1 MAIGVS
7 PESTVA
13 GVTSVGMRLPDSFSS
28 AKNWMPGMMSS
39 ALPPLASDAAM
50 TAANAAP
57 ASRGS
62 PLSATWPSYSGFFRS
77 ANVFGAFGTI
87 VVLVTIAMMP

>member
-7 PESTVA
+7 PDSTVA
-13 GVTSVGMRLPDSFSS
+13 WVTSTPTRLPISLSS
-28 AKNWMPGMMSS
+28 AKNSMPGMMSS
-39 ALPPLASDAAM
+39 ALPPLASDAAI

-62 PLSATWPSYSGFFRS
+62 PFSATRPSYSGFFRS

-87 VVLVTIAMMP
+87 VVLVEIAMMP